1 MRRFTRNICVTWRDR
16 WTPFIRNAAETGEK
30 RRRRW
35 TVPRCGSTV
44 RSVSYTHLAAVELG
58 SEHPLAQAVVE
69 KAKAEG
75 LSIPSAETFE
85 AQAGRGVRARVG
97 GREYLAGNAAFMK
110 ENGLDAG
117 GLIAG
122 ELDRLAKE
130 GKTPLLFSRDG
141 AVRGIIAVADTVRDS
156 SREAIR
162 RFHRMG
168 LRVVMLT
175 GDNRLTAE
183 AIRRQLD
190 IEEAI
195 ADVLPTEKEACVR
208 ALQAV
213 SYTHLF
219 RKSPAAPSAQ
229 TRTKDAA
236 PYHPAPF
243 GTSRGIPKP

>member
-1 MRRFTRNICVTWRDR
+1 MRWGWPRR
-16 WTPFIRNAAETGEK
+16 WPLWWVPAKAAEYGILIKSAESLENLHSVDTVVLDKTG
-30 RRRRW
+30 
-35 TVPRCGSTV
+35 TITSGHP
-44 RSVSYTHLAAVELG
+44 SVTDVMPLTDSLSEAELLQEAAAVELG

-75 LSIPSAETFE
+75 LCIPSAETFE

-117 GLIAG
+117 GRIAG

-175 GDNRLTAE
+175 GR
-183 AIRRQLD
+183 
-190 IEEAI
+190 
-195 ADVLPTEKEACVR
+195 
-208 ALQAV
+208 
-213 SYTHLF
+213 
-219 RKSPAAPSAQ
+219 
-229 TRTKDAA
+229 
-236 PYHPAPF
+236 
-243 GTSRGIPKP
+243 